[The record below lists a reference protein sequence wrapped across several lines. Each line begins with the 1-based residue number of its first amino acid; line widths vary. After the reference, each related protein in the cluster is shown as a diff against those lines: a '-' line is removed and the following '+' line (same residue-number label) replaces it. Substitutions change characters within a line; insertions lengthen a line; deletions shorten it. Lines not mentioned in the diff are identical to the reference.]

1 MKNLICVIFLLNIF
15 ISIIAQINGLLIT
28 PMKKNLN
35 NYYIKIFYDK
45 DKGKSEFVKIN
56 MALDFSFIP
65 LSQMVDYKIIS
76 ENEIIEIDNSEYNT
90 KLISCNNFYFEN
102 NSEHNIENFNFYYIN
117 KTQLNKEDKYKDN
130 TKYSNIYKGQFGLS
144 PLYAEENENL
154 LNILKQN
161 KLINKMSFGFSFN
174 YKQNNEDILFFG
186 EIEEKNKKFL
196 LNNKKIL
203 TKLDLNTKLIKKFN
217 KWGFKLDAVVVE
229 KSTGLTKNIKHKYF
243 AYFNLIED
251 RIFVPDKIME
261 YLISRVFNTYI
272 KNKICFVT
280 EYGDKKFINC
290 FKKKINKEKKNF
302 PSIIFVVDNY
312 GFKLAYDDLFIN
324 SVNKNEII
332 FIIQKN
338 YYDIDTS
345 IILFGS
351 RFLKKFTTEF
361 DLEENKI
368 SFHSENVIPII
379 NLEKIEDDSWKDIIR
394 DYNQETEH
402 YDSNYGNDKENKDEE
417 EENDNTNNEQS
428 DNDNNYDKKEKENV
442 KNSNDINNDNE
453 KNKKEST
460 NNYNDNNDNQD
471 SYDYNVYIK
480 ILLSIFIIIIIIVG
494 IFVFFK
500 ERKKIRIKHEKDYF
514 ETPFNDNKNEE

>member
-402 YDSNYGNDKENKDEE
+402 YDSNYGNEKEVEE
-417 EENDNTNNEQS
+417 ED
-428 DNDNNYDKKEKENV
+428 DNDNNENID
-442 KNSNDINNDNE
+442 NINNDDNNIKTDEE
-453 KNKKEST
+453 KIIDNNKDNNKKKEIM
-460 NNYNDNNDNQD
+460 
-471 SYDYNVYIK
+471 DYKVNLKYIF
-480 ILLSIFIIIIIIVG
+480 IVFIIIIIIASVF
-494 IFVFFK
+494 IFLKV
-500 ERKKIRIKHEKDYF
+500 RKKIRINKEKDYF
-514 ETPFNDNKNEE
+514 KEPLEESKYKE